1 MFYDII
7 GNRGREMFYLT
18 THSTHFI
25 RKYKS
30 RQLGFNVHIQSKLLQ
45 HTPGNTNIYI
55 DILIFIC

>member
-1 MFYDII
+1 
-7 GNRGREMFYLT
+7 MFYLT

-30 RQLGFNVHIQSKLLQ
+30 RQLGFNVHIQSKQLQ

-55 DILIFIC
+55 NILIFIC